1 MIKWTV
7 DTNELAEVQYQMEGC
22 ANALNLMCDTLSDY
36 DGKGFR
42 FIADSISALA
52 DHIGEVLKESQK
64 VKVGEEDD

>member
-1 MIKWTV
+1 MIKWTA
-7 DTNELAEVQYQMEGC
+7 DTNELAEVQYRMEGC

-52 DHIGEVLKESQK
+52 DHMGKVLKESEK
-64 VKVGEEDD
+64 VEVGEENG